1 MKQFPVTPSSIAP
14 VDKDLAGQ
22 AHRPGHGIQSQD
34 PNPAAQIPL
43 KPREARHE
51 ARYVLMGG
59 GVVAGVATGAAIGV
73 MVAGPVG
80 VVIGATM
87 GAVVG
92 ALGSAAAG
100 VTANPESSGNAD
112 STPADTVHTKVDGH
126 RRNIK

>member
-1 MKQFPVTPSSIAP
+1 MKPFIPPRPSNIKPANEG
-14 VDKDLAGQ
+14 LADQ

-43 KPREARHE
+43 DPREAKRE

-59 GVVAGVATGAAIGV
+59 GLVAGVATGAAIGV

-87 GAVVG
+87 GAIVG

-100 VTANPESSGNAD
+100 ASSG
-112 STPADTVHTKVDGH
+112 
-126 RRNIK
+126 